1 MPTHGGN
8 SVPWPRVSYEPTPWA
23 GDLDDVPRRHQS
35 KFSGLYEAAIVPP
48 IETAR
53 AHLSPEIRA
62 AADEATAEIARFDAD
77 MSAGISPLPAI
88 LLRSESASSSQIEHL
103 TATARAIASAELGD
117 VSRHNASEIVANSRL
132 MEAAI
137 ALADRL
143 DGASIIEMHR
153 HLMQKSRPDI
163 VGHWRTQQVWIG
175 GRSHGP
181 HTAEFV
187 PPHHDRVLTAMDDL
201 VAYLAR
207 DDVPVLEQAAIAH
220 AQFETI
226 HPFPDGNGR
235 TGRAIVHSMLKA
247 KGLTRDV
254 TVPVSAGLLL
264 DIDRYFAAL
273 TAYRAGD
280 PAAIVE
286 CFADAAFAAVRNG
299 RRLATELDEVRRRWQ
314 KSLNVRSDA
323 AAHRAIDV
331 VTAQPVIDVAYLAES
346 LGISDRRAGDA
357 IGVLVENE
365 VLTQIGSGAR
375 NRRWQAPDVLRALDN
390 FSDRIARR

>member
-1 MPTHGGN
+1 MPTHQGD
-8 SVPWPRVSYEPTPWA
+8 SAPWPHVSYQPLPWA
-23 GDLDDVPRRHQS
+23 GDLENVPRRHQS
-35 KFSGLYEAAIVPP
+35 KFSGPYEAALVAP

-53 AHLSPEIRA
+53 AHLGSEIRA

-77 MSAGISPLPAI
+77 MSAGISPLPGI

-103 TATARAIASAELGD
+103 TASARAIASAELGD
-117 VSRHNASEIVANSRL
+117 TSRHNASEIVANSRL

-153 HLMQKSRPDI
+153 HLLQESRPDI
-163 VGHWRTQQVWIG
+163 VGHWRTLQVWIG
-175 GRSHGP
+175 GSIHGP

-187 PPHHDRVLTAMDDL
+187 PPHHDQVPTAMDDL

-207 DDVPVLEQAAIAH
+207 DDVAVLEQAAIAH

-247 KGLTRDV
+247 KGLTRNV
-254 TVPVSAGLLL
+254 TVPVSAGLLV

-273 TAYRAGD
+273 TSYRAGD

-286 CFADAAFAAVRNG
+286 CFADAAFAAVRHG
-299 RRLATELDEVRRRWQ
+299 RRLATELDEIRDRWQ
-314 KSLNVRSDA
+314 KSITVRSDA

-331 VTAQPVIDVAYLAES
+331 VTAQPVINVAYLCES

-357 IGVLVENE
+357 IGVLVETG
-365 VLTQIGSGAR
+365 VLVQIGSSAR

-390 FSDRIARR
+390 FADRIARR